1 LSDLEPFDIVRTE
14 VSGRPTLLV
23 YGEID
28 VMSAPKLH
36 EALSL
41 VIREEPRILQVDLA
55 NVTFIDSTGLSALVV
70 AHRQLEEAGGEL
82 RLVSVPP
89 KVHRVFELVGLDG
102 RFKLNRAD
110 GEHPKSGAPLTT
122 ARSKGPA
129 RT

>member
-1 LSDLEPFDIVRTE
+1 VSELEPFDIVRTE

-28 VMSAPKLH
+28 VMTAPKLH
-36 EALSL
+36 EALNL
-41 VIREEPRILQVDLA
+41 VLREQPSILQIDLA

-89 KVHRVFELVGLDG
+89 KVYRVFELVGLDS
-102 RFKLNRAD
+102 RFKL
-110 GEHPKSGAPLTT
+110 SAPTT
-122 ARSKGPA
+122 HS
-129 RT
+129 